1 MPFNSQAIPRSSEE
15 RSDIKTNGEK
25 LNLISKKG
33 CFRIFLIENS
43 KPLILIASKTCLMSL
58 IKVGTKWPRIYF
70 LRSSLQ

>member
-1 MPFNSQAIPRSSEE
+1 MPFNSQAIPRSYEE

-33 CFRIFLIENS
+33 CFRMFLIENS

-58 IKVGTKWPRIYF
+58 IKVGTKCLEFIF
-70 LRSSLQ
+70 LRSLLQ